1 MKKLEKL
8 NKGSI
13 TQVEA
18 LRMVDKKLIEE
29 YTNFIGSNS
38 KTVRVVNFSLC
49 FAIEEG
55 SVMGSVYFEPI
66 GKLKQT

>member
-1 MKKLEKL
+1 
-8 NKGSI
+8 
-13 TQVEA
+13 
-18 LRMVDKKLIEE
+18 MVDKKLIEE